1 MDVLVFDSGDGVNH
15 KMKILLSLS
24 CPVVVTVENEKNH
37 TKRLPKK
44 ARQMRGVAGGGVA
57 RRNLASNF

>member
-44 ARQMRGVAGGGVA
+44 HGR
-57 RRNLASNF
+57 